1 MRAIIV
7 DDESLAITY
16 LVSVLEEIPDIN
28 IVGQFTD
35 ALAAIQFVKD
45 NPVDLAFLDIEM
57 ADIDGIILG
66 KRLHEIDNNIVLVYT
81 TGYEQYALDAFK
93 NRAIAYILK
102 PCDAEDVR
110 YAVDTAKLLINK
122 NTKQVFIRTFGRF
135 DVFVNETPVIFSN
148 AKAKELFALLVDQ
161 RGGEVTMEQAIDVL
175 WEDKP
180 YGASVKSLYRRA
192 VADMKNTMKALTAQ
206 SIFHIGRASCQLDV
220 SSVDCDYYQL
230 LLGNKNRIKE
240 FGHEYMFDYSW
251 AEPTLFKIMS
261 IIAES

>member
-16 LVSVLEEIPDIN
+16 LISVCEEIPDIH
-28 IVGQFTD
+28 IVGEFTD
-35 ALAAIQFVKD
+35 ASAAIEFVKD

-57 ADIDGIILG
+57 ADIDGITLG
-66 KRLHEIDNNIVLVYT
+66 KKLHELDNSIVLVYT

-93 NRAIAYILK
+93 NHAIAYILK
-102 PCDAEDVR
+102 PCDVEDVR
-110 YAVDTAKLLINK
+110 YAIETAKLLVNK
-122 NTKQVFIRTFGRF
+122 NKKQVFIRTFGRF

-161 RGGEVTMEQAIDVL
+161 RGGEVSMEQAIDVL

-192 VADMKNTMKALTAQ
+192 VADMKNTMNALTSQ
-206 SIFHIGRASCQLDV
+206 SIFYIGRATCQLDT

-240 FGHEYMFDYSW
+240 FSNEYMFDYSW
-251 AEPTLFKIMS
+251 ADPTLLKIQS
-261 IIAES
+261 IINM